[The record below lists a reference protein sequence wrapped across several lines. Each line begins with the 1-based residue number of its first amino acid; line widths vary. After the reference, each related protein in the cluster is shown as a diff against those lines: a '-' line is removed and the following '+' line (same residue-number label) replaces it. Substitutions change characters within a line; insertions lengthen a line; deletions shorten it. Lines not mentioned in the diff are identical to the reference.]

1 MRRPPP
7 EPPLLRAEDLREK
20 ALGACA
26 EHVEAMLEGTYD
38 LEALPHELEW
48 SPVELRHHFE
58 QPVVV
63 WRKYDTFEVLLDE
76 QNRAVGFVDADKW
89 RSCAWK
95 ELPAGSAEALARATG
110 LVPARVAVTATRR
123 GEKDCLELFFAEE
136 KVPGGLL
143 VRINP
148 ARKVV
153 ISVEPVE
160 VPP

>member
-20 ALGACA
+20 ALVACA
-26 EHVEAMLEGTYD
+26 EHVEAMLEGTYH
-38 LEALPHELEW
+38 LETLPHELEW

-58 QPVVV
+58 QPIVV
-63 WRKYDTFEVLLDE
+63 WRIYDTFEVLLDE
-76 QNRAVGFVDADKW
+76 QDRPVGFVDGDKW

-95 ELPAGSAEALARATG
+95 ELPADVAEALARGTG
-110 LVPARVAVTATRR
+110 FVPARLAVTATHR
-123 GEKDCLELFFAEE
+123 GDKDCLELVFAEGTL
-136 KVPGGLL
+136 PSRLL

-160 VPP
+160 GPP